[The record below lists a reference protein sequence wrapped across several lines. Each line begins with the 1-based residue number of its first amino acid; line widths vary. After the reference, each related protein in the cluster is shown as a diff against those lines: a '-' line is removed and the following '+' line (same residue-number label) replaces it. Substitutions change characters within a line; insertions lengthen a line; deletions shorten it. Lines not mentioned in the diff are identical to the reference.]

1 MDQSVHEANVRRAN
15 GTALIC
21 PFSTRQIVQ
30 VVLNFIELACDTKLY
45 TYQSLFA
52 RRVIESILEND
63 GSIIT
68 GLWARQSGKT
78 ETVADMV
85 LGLCLILPALAREF
99 PDDARLSPFKKG
111 FWVGVYAPIRE
122 QAEISFARVRSRV
135 TNERGAEVMEEMT
148 CELITDRADSLAW
161 SNGSIFV
168 ARSASP
174 DTQVEGKTWHLL
186 ICEESQ
192 KLLRTKVEKELR
204 PMLAATNGTHVN
216 IGTAWQSRGGFHV
229 YIQKNI
235 ERYEAGTAPRNHFE
249 FPYDIVISEKQRM
262 FEETGEVMHLN
273 YAKYV
278 EQEKMASGGELSPEF
293 RMNFMCKWQES
304 RVIAIMPSHF
314 KHAALDG
321 HHPTRPIYE
330 AGPSI
335 QGIQVGG
342 LDVGKIN
349 DPSVLTVMEVDRHRP
364 IRNNFYGPEA
374 DSDKQFFYQK
384 RIIHWMEMDGS
395 FESHSGRVGQY
406 EQLVSELYRLNIQ
419 ILCVD
424 ASAIGDPVFER
435 IQAMVGDT
443 IICVPIKFSS
453 VQKSHLYRYYLTELH
468 NSRIEYAAGPQT
480 RTTREYAKF
489 CKEHEELDKEE
500 SNGIVYCQAPEG
512 GHDDY
517 PDSAALACW
526 AEKLIDELTIPD
538 IIVTSAPEG
547 GGFNSRRGNRFM
559 GAEVSDRSGNEV
571 SVFGHRR
578 RGRR

>member
-1 MDQSVHEANVRRAN
+1 MGQARV
-15 GTALIC
+15 C
-21 PFSTRQIVQ
+21 PFSTRQITQ
-30 VVLNFIELACDTKLY
+30 VILNFIEAISDTKLY
-45 TYQSLFA
+45 VYQTLFA

-63 GSIIT
+63 GAIIT

-85 LGLCLILPALAREF
+85 LGMCLLLPALAREF

-122 QAEISFARVRSRV
+122 QAEISFSRVRQRITS
-135 TNERGAEVMEEMT
+135 ERGVEVMEK
-148 CELITDRADSLAW
+148 ELEIELVTDRSDTLAW
-161 SNGSIFV
+161 SNGSVFV

-192 KLLRTKVEKELR
+192 KLQRVKVEKELR
-204 PMLAATNGTHVN
+204 PMLASTNGTHVN

-229 YIQKNI
+229 YIQQNVA
-235 ERYEAGTAPRNHFE
+235 RHEAGGKRDHFE
-249 FPYDIVISEKQRM
+249 FPYDIVIAEKQRM
-262 FEETGEVMHLN
+262 YEDTGEVMHLN
-273 YAKYV
+273 YAKFV
-278 EQEKMASGGELSPEF
+278 EQEKAASGGEQSAEF

-304 RVIAIMPSHF
+304 RVIAIMPQYF

-321 HHPTRPIYE
+321 HHPTRPEME
-330 AGPSI
+330 AGPTPY
-335 QGIQVGG
+335 GIQVGG

-349 DPSVLTVMEVDRHRP
+349 DPSVLTVMQVDRHRP

-374 DSDKQFFYQK
+374 DTDRQFFYPK
-384 RIIHWMEMDGS
+384 RIVDWLEMDGS
-395 FESHSGRVGQY
+395 FESHSGRTGQY
-406 EQLVSELYRLNIQ
+406 ERLVSYLYRVNVQ

-424 ASAIGDPVFER
+424 ATAIGDPVFER
-435 IQAMVGDT
+435 IQAMLGDT
-443 IICVPIKFSS
+443 IICVPIKFST
-453 VQKSHLYRYYLTELH
+453 VMKSHLYRYYLTEMH
-468 NSRIEYAAGPQT
+468 NNRIEYAAGAYT
-480 RTTREYAKF
+480 RTTMQYQKF
-489 CKEHEELDKEE
+489 VREHEELDKEE
-500 SNGIVYCQAPEG
+500 KDGVVFCQAPEG

-547 GGFNSRRGNRFM
+547 GAHGRRGNRFM
-559 GAEVSDRSGNEV
+559 GSEVQGRGESSIRL
-571 SVFGHRR
+571 FGGRR
-578 RGRR
+578 RGR